1 VEPTN
6 REAFERAMPAG
17 LIACIGSVEA
27 TPRLQITSGTQTVLN
42 EDIFELKRIWQQP
55 LDWS

>member
-1 VEPTN
+1 
-6 REAFERAMPAG
+6 MPAE
-17 LIACIGSVEA
+17 LFACIGSVEA